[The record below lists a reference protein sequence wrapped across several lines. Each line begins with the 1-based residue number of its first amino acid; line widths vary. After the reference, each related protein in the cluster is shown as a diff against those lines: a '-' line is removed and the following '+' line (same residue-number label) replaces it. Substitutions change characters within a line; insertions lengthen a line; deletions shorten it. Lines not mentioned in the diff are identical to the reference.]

1 MSKRDLSFGWI
12 TYLIIQATVTLF
24 NPDFCILNLCFAL
37 TLHAKGSNLV
47 EFQTCVVAV
56 VFAMSSTPGALS
68 FKEHAAVGI
77 PPLLHNIISST
88 ADTVP
93 TEADI
98 DRLKKE
104 VDDFYAATRKQANRY
119 QRDLETLASRHGTAD
134 QARRRDV
141 QKSTTRHEE
150 GVSHYVFRCFPA
162 NRVY

>member
-1 MSKRDLSFGWI
+1 
-12 TYLIIQATVTLF
+12 
-24 NPDFCILNLCFAL
+24 
-37 TLHAKGSNLV
+37 
-47 EFQTCVVAV
+47 
-56 VFAMSSTPGALS
+56 MSSIPGGLS
-68 FKEHAAVGI
+68 FKEHAVGGI
-77 PPLLHNIISST
+77 PSLLHNIISSA

-104 VDDFYAATRKQANRY
+104 VDDFYAVTRKQANRY

-141 QKSTTRHEE
+141 QKSTARHEE
-150 GVSHYVFRCFPA
+150 GVSHYFFPCFLA